1 MPMVKILDKAMKMN
15 LTFLKYISLI
25 FIFSAPYAAAQNKLQ
40 IDKEMKL
47 AIEKVAGTLIPG
59 LSVAVANSDGLL
71 WSGVSGYSNIED
83 NQLVSQSHTFGIG
96 NITNKFIELLILQ
109 MAEENILD
117 LNSTPQSILGEKVS
131 HIENADSATLFQ
143 LLNHTSGIYSWAND
157 NDWQR
162 RGRGIQ
168 MNPKYIWHKEEPL
181 KYIAADQHPATHTPG
196 TAYAYSNSNYTLLGL
211 ILEKISGVLLEDQV
225 RSRILEPLN
234 LHSTYYHGFELIPLG
249 RHVGSYHLATDHFIS
264 TVGINAKF
272 AFGQDQL
279 MDTSGAS
286 LSAEGL
292 AGGIVSTPRD
302 IALFAM
308 AIKNGKL
315 LNKVSAE
322 MLTNI
327 HSDILGFTSDLLW
340 LDRNEIVIVSFANLG
355 TVGGSNS
362 ATAEYLNNYVERIL
376 LPIAQKYAK

>member
-15 LTFLKYISLI
+15 LTFLKYISLV